1 MFDSVLNTPLC
12 KELRNKSSYMKNI
25 KLYGPILWMGP
36 NCLKDAK
43 PLRGDSLLF
52 TTQFPGVPGT
62 HLLKFAG
69 RKGWNNLNLEATRQ
83 I

>member
-1 MFDSVLNTPLC
+1 MFDSVLNTLLC
-12 KELRNKSSYMKNI
+12 KELGSKSSYMKNI

-36 NCLKDAK
+36 NCLKDAE

-62 HLLKFAG
+62 HLINFGGK
-69 RKGWNNLNLEATRQ
+69 KG
-83 I
+83 

>member
-36 NCLKDAK
+36 NCFKDTE

-52 TTQFPGVPGT
+52 TTQSPGVSDT
-62 HLLKFAG
+62 HLINFGG
-69 RKGWNNLNLEATRQ
+69 RKG
-83 I
+83 